1 MASEPTRGP
10 NPPPASVATITLG
23 THETGMRGRSA
34 PQVPHRRK
42 AVACQHRVMPRGVR
56 LPLWLLLAYLASP
69 VDVIPDFVPVAGY
82 ADDAIVVALAL
93 R

>member
-1 MASEPTRGP
+1 
-10 NPPPASVATITLG
+10 
-23 THETGMRGRSA
+23 
-34 PQVPHRRK
+34 
-42 AVACQHRVMPRGVR
+42 MPRGVR

>member
-1 MASEPTRGP
+1 
-10 NPPPASVATITLG
+10 
-23 THETGMRGRSA
+23 
-34 PQVPHRRK
+34 
-42 AVACQHRVMPRGVR
+42 MPRGVR

-93 R
+93 RGVVRGAGSEPLDRHWSGSASGLAVVRRLTGLGVHP